1 MLSNATLLLARLLM
15 SAIFIQ
21 AGYGKLIAYATV
33 VPYLAKLNLP
43 MPQIAW
49 AVAVAVE
56 LGGGLLILAGF
67 RIRLVAPAMA
77 VFCVATAF
85 IVHYHPGDT
94 SNMISFMK
102 NLAMAGGFLQLA
114 VTGPGRY
121 SIGRS

>member
-21 AGYGKLIAYATV
+21 GGYGKLIAYATV

>member
-33 VPYLAKLNLP
+33 VPYFAKLNLP